1 MAAAAAQGC
10 RLVPLQP
17 ESFRRIGYAH
27 VPRQFRPPAQKAF
40 VGWLKR
46 SAAER

>member
-1 MAAAAAQGC
+1 MAARAAQGC

-27 VPRQFRPPAQKAF
+27 VPRQFRPA
-40 VGWLKR
+40 R
-46 SAAER
+46 AEGVCRLAETRRG